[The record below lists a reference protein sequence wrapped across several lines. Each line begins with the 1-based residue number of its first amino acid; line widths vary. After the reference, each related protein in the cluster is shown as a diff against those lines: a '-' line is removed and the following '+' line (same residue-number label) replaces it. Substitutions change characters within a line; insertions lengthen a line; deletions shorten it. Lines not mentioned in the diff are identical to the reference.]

1 MVTYVKPG
9 PGVGSVEH
17 FYHFT
22 VEYLLPLF
30 ELDLLKGIRGKGV
43 VIRDCGPMNAW
54 FDFVFGPDSFIRI
67 PRDEFAEVQPRRLW
81 DKQIQLESFADQSGI
96 RIDAGRFNDVLTAFR
111 DKFMTPVD
119 GELSVTVLDRGNP
132 PAFYLDGRAEIPGG
146 GNTRRSISNLD
157 ALARKIS
164 DHTAVNLV
172 RFDDSPPSEQLAII
186 NQTSVLV
193 GQHGAGLVHSMF
205 ARENVA
211 LVELRTV
218 HPDQTWFK
226 NLNESLGRSYRHID
240 VTDLHVTLSDQRLDE
255 VTELVAELL

>member
-1 MVTYVKPG
+1 MVTFVKPG
-9 PGVGSVEH
+9 PATGSVEH

-30 ELDLLKGIRGKGV
+30 ERDLLTGITGKGL

-54 FDFVFGPDSFIRI
+54 LDFVFGPGAFIRI
-67 PRDEFAEVQPRRLW
+67 PRDDFAAVQPRRLF

-193 GQHGAGLVHSMF
+193 GQHGAGLVHSIF
-205 ARENVA
+205 TRDDAT
-211 LVELRTV
+211 LVEFRTM
-218 HPDQTWFK
+218 HPSHTWFK
-226 NLNESLGRSYRHID
+226 NLNEGLGRNYREIEVSD
-240 VTDLHVTLSDQRLDE
+240 RHVTLSDQTLDH
-255 VTELVAELL
+255 VTELVVDLL